1 MRHLFSRLVQTLI
14 VLFGV
19 TVVTFFMMH
28 SAPGHPLQANPEL
41 RLDPTAVERWL
52 ELQELDGPLP
62 AQYIS
67 WLSRMFR
74 GDFGRSL
81 IYNRPVSELVLE
93 RLPATLLLT
102 VPAFL
107 VALCLAVSCGT
118 WAALRQGGVADRLL
132 GLGTLVGLSL
142 PSFWLGIILMM
153 LFSYGYPWLPAAG
166 MRTAENSSVSDILT
180 HLILPFT
187 MLVVGSFSY
196 YVRYVR
202 YAVSDV
208 LSQDFVRIARAR
220 GFTEQ
225 YIVFRH
231 VLPNASL
238 PIVTVAALSLP
249 LLFTGAL
256 VAEYVFS
263 WPGIGRWIITST
275 LARDY
280 PVIMAV
286 NLSTAALVA
295 LSNLLADL
303 LYLLIDPRLRI
314 KA

>member
-1 MRHLFSRLVQTLI
+1 MRLLLNRLGQTAI

-74 GDFGRSL
+74 GDFGMSL
-81 IYNRPVSELVLE
+81 IYSRPVKELALE

-107 VALCLAVSCGT
+107 LALGLAIICGT
-118 WAALRQGGVADRLL
+118 WAALRQGGFADRLL
-132 GLGTLVGLSL
+132 GLGTLAGLSL

-166 MRTAENSSVSDILT
+166 MRTAEDSSVSDILT
-180 HLILPFT
+180 HLILPLT
-187 MLVVGSFSY
+187 MLIVGSFSY

-208 LSQDFVRIARAR
+208 LSQDFIRIARAR
-220 GFTEQ
+220 GFTEI

-263 WPGIGRWIITST
+263 WPGIGRWIIIST
-275 LARDY
+275 MARDY

>member
-1 MRHLFSRLVQTLI
+1 
-14 VLFGV
+14 
-19 TVVTFFMMH
+19 MH

-62 AQYIS
+62 AQYVG

-74 GDFGRSL
+74 GDFGMSL
-81 IYNRPVSELVLE
+81 IYNRPVSEMALE

-107 VALCLAVSCGT
+107 LALGLAISCGT
-118 WAALRQGGVADRLL
+118 WAALRQGGFADRLL
-132 GLGTLVGLSL
+132 GLVTLAGLSI
-142 PSFWLGIILMM
+142 PIFWLGIILMM
-153 LFSYGYPWLPAAG
+153 LFSFSYPWLPAAG
-166 MRTAENSSVSDILT
+166 MRTAENSSLTDILT
-180 HLILPFT
+180 HLVLPVT
-187 MLVVGSFSY
+187 MLVAGSFPNY
-196 YVRYVR
+196 FRYVR
-202 YAVSDV
+202 YAVLAV
-208 LSQDFVRIARAR
+208 LTQDFIRIARAR
-220 GFTEQ
+220 GFSEL
-225 YIVFRH
+225 YIVIRH

-249 LLFTGAL
+249 QLFTGAL
-256 VAEYVFS
+256 VAEYIFS
-263 WPGIGRWIITST
+263 WPGIGRWIVTST

-286 NLSTAALVA
+286 NLSAAALVA
-295 LSNLLADL
+295 FSNFLADL
-303 LYLLIDPRLRI
+303 LYLLIDPRLRF